1 MKKKKSG
8 GRNGI
13 FTMSPEITYTQLT
26 RKAWQKTALYDTL
39 NFFFFYK
46 TWIGLTYCSVL
57 QTIKT
62 YT

>member
-1 MKKKKSG
+1 MKKKKKSG

-39 NFFFFYK
+39 NFFF
-46 TWIGLTYCSVL
+46 L
-57 QTIKT
+57 
-62 YT
+62 